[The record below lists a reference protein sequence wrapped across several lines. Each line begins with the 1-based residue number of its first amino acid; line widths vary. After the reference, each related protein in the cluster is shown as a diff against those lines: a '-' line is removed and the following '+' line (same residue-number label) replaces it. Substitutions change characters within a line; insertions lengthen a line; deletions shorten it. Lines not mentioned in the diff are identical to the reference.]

1 MTEKKDLVGL
11 IKEAGRTQRVNEFE
25 CPYVEGFYV
34 KLAYASKFIL
44 NQIREAAREITITRT
59 GAREERLN
67 EKKIREGYVR
77 YVIKGWHGLTVGKLK
92 KLLPS
97 LEASGEDENREVPY
111 SPEIAEALL
120 DASLE
125 FDNWVASV
133 SGEIENFVHVEQKEK
148 EFENLS

>member
-25 CPYVEGFYV
+25 CPYVDGFYV

-44 NQIREAAREITITRT
+44 NQIREVAREVAFTRT

-67 EKKIREGYVR
+67 EKKIREHYVR
-77 YVIKGWHGLTVGKLK
+77 YVIKGWHGLTVGKLR

-97 LEASGEDENREVPY
+97 LEISGDDENKEVPF

-120 DASLE
+120 EYSLE

-133 SGEIENFVHVEQKEK
+133 SGELSNFASPEQKEK
-148 EFENLS
+148 EFENLE